1 MSAPYPVADD
11 DTQAAMQAH
20 SNINAWGAV
29 IDMLEGGAC
38 NHLNNTVKQSMI
50 VRAKA
55 ETQRELKCMDKAVAR
70 INKRNRK

>member
-20 SNINAWGAV
+20 SNINA
-29 IDMLEGGAC
+29 C

-50 VRAKA
+50 KRAKA
-55 ETQRELKCMDKAVAR
+55 ETQRELKRMDKAVAR
-70 INKRNRK
+70 INNRGRK